1 MCVPLNGDFLKHYEF
16 NNLKNVFQKSLWNT
30 FSVFAIILC
39 LPQRVLQQK
48 NLANKDGPVLSE
60 FSVLKIRA

>member
-30 FSVFAIILC
+30 CVCHYPLPASKGAATEKFS
-39 LPQRVLQQK
+39 
-48 NLANKDGPVLSE
+48 
-60 FSVLKIRA
+60 